1 MTATTPPAP
10 PSTPAL
16 DPEIF
21 AGLLE
26 LTDGEDDS
34 FVLELFDS
42 YVNTYAR
49 CTSGMREALAGDDA
63 DALRAHAHTLK
74 GSSANVGAVHLAEL
88 AKELQQ
94 RGEEGRLDEVRAWIE
109 AIEAEFERVLEAVR
123 RRLPSFA
130 QFA

>member
-1 MTATTPPAP
+1 MTSSVPPAP
-10 PSTPAL
+10 PVTPAL

-34 FVLELFDS
+34 FVAELFDS
-42 YVNTYAR
+42 YVNTHAR
-49 CTSGMREALAGDDA
+49 CTSGMREAIAAHDA
-63 DALRAHAHTLK
+63 DALRRHAHTLK
-74 GSSANVGAVHLAEL
+74 GASSNVGASHLAEL

-94 RGEEGRLDEVRAWIE
+94 RGEEGRLDGAEAWVE
-109 AIEAEFERVLEAVR
+109 AIAVEFERVLEAVR

-130 QFA
+130 ELA